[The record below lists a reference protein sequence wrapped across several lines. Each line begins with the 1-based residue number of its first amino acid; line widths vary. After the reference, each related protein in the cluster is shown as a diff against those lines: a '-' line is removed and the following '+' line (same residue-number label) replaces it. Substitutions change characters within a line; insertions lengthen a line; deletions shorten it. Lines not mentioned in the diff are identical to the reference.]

1 MVVGVAAFSGS
12 LRGSSQ
18 FRQNGVLSSR
28 PPAGNASRWA
38 AKNVRMIDSP
48 LWSAE
53 DDQEGELKEHA
64 CEDGFCI
71 RAISGIDLMP
81 ESIIH
86 TQDLCR
92 SFGTIKAVDDL
103 SMDVP
108 AGIVF
113 GFLGP
118 NGAGKT
124 TTIHLL
130 LGILEPSQG
139 QARVLGFDTRKQ
151 ADEIRK
157 KSGALLEFSG
167 LYERLSAEDNLD
179 LYGRIYRMSASERKA
194 RAKELLTHLELWDRR
209 REKVGNWSRGM
220 KQKIAIARALFH
232 HPPLVFLDEP
242 TAGLDPVAAAALH
255 ADLTSL
261 VANEGVT
268 VFLNTHN
275 LAEAEKL
282 CAQVGV
288 IRKGKLLALGNP
300 DELRLRESGNK
311 VEIIGRGFDE
321 KTLALLQARPE
332 VQRAEIQNSRLMIDI
347 RGKSKIGPLVT
358 LIVQSG
364 AEVEDISRRGE
375 SLEDLFLTLMQEEH
389 Q

>member
-1 MVVGVAAFSGS
+1 MS
-12 LRGSSQ
+12 
-18 FRQNGVLSSR
+18 
-28 PPAGNASRWA
+28 
-38 AKNVRMIDSP
+38 
-48 LWSAE
+48 
-53 DDQEGELKEHA
+53 
-64 CEDGFCI
+64 
-71 RAISGIDLMP
+71 
-81 ESIIH
+81 ESMIH
-86 TQDLCR
+86 TEQLCR
-92 SFGTIKAVDDL
+92 SFGTIKAVDGL

-113 GFLGP
+113 GFLGS

-130 LGILEPSQG
+130 LGLVEPTQG
-139 QARVLGFDTRKQ
+139 KASVMGFDTRSQ

-167 LYERLSAEDNLD
+167 LYERMSAEDNLD
-179 LYGRIYRMSASERKA
+179 LYGRIYCIPGPERKA
-194 RAKELLTHLELWDRR
+194 RAKELLTHFDLWDRR
-209 REKVGNWSRGM
+209 KEKVGNWSRGM

-232 HPPLVFLDEP
+232 HPPLIFLDEP
-242 TAGLDPVAAAALH
+242 TAGLDPVAAAALR
-255 ADLTSL
+255 ADLTRL

-300 DELRLRESGNK
+300 DELRLREGGHK
-311 VEIIGRGFDE
+311 IEIIGRGFDE
-321 KTLALLQARPE
+321 KTLTLLRARPE
-332 VQRAEIQNSRLMIDI
+332 VKQAELRNGRLMMDVH
-347 RGKSKIGPLVT
+347 GESKIGPLVT
-358 LIVQSG
+358 LIVQCG
-364 AEVEDISRRGE
+364 AEIEDISRGGE
-375 SLEDLFLTLMQEEH
+375 SLEDLFLTLMQEED

>member
-1 MVVGVAAFSGS
+1 MS
-12 LRGSSQ
+12 
-18 FRQNGVLSSR
+18 
-28 PPAGNASRWA
+28 
-38 AKNVRMIDSP
+38 DS
-48 LWSAE
+48 
-53 DDQEGELKEHA
+53 
-64 CEDGFCI
+64 
-71 RAISGIDLMP
+71 M
-81 ESIIH
+81 IH
-86 TQDLCR
+86 TEKLCR

-130 LGILEPSQG
+130 LGLLEPTQG
-139 QARVLGFDTRKQ
+139 QAKVMGFDTRSR

-157 KSGALLEFSG
+157 KSGVLLEFSG
-167 LYERLSAEDNLD
+167 LYERMSAEDNLD
-179 LYGRIYRMSASERKA
+179 LYGRIYCMPGPERKA
-194 RAKELLTHLELWDRR
+194 RAKELLMHFDLWDRR
-209 REKVGNWSRGM
+209 KEKVGNWSRGM

-282 CAQVGV
+282 CAQIGV

-300 DELRLRESGNK
+300 DELRLREGGHK
-311 VEIIGRGFDE
+311 IEIIGRGFAE
-321 KTLALLQARPE
+321 KTLTLLRARQE
-332 VQRAEIQNSRLMIDI
+332 VKQAEIRNGRLMMDI
-347 RGKSKIGPLVT
+347 GGEGKIGPLVT

-364 AEVEDISRRGE
+364 AEIEDISRGGE
-375 SLEDLFLTLMQEEH
+375 SLEDLFLTLMQEEN